1 MAWTIKRLK
10 EIATRD
16 KCTFKYKTFGDLKRE
31 TKINFVC
38 NCGEDG
44 CKAFRMLWENGGGF
58 CKSCTSKNMVKK
70 VRDTTLETTGY
81 DNASKNPTI
90 KEKKKATI
98 VKHYGVTHQMLVAE
112 VKEKIKQTCI
122 KNLGVSH
129 PSQSEQIKQK
139 KVKTCMKH
147 FGVEYAGQSKVV
159 KDKMKATN
167 QKNYGVDCVLS
178 SGLIRQKI
186 RHTMVEKY
194 GCEYALQ
201 SDKIIEKRKKT
212 CIDKYG
218 VEYTLQS
225 EQIKEKIKTTCI
237 DKYGVDAIGKSDI
250 VKSKIIA
257 TTQKKYGVDCVLS
270 SPYIKQK
277 IKQTIKDILLKNPL
291 RTVEITEKRRKT
303 CIDKYGVDYP
313 MQDAKVADYSSKQAW
328 KHKIYTLPSGKDIII
343 QGYENRVLDVLVKF
357 IPENNIVTRRSLVP
371 EVWYSMNDGKYHR
384 YFVDIYIPSLNTVIE
399 IKSTWTIKKDGI
411 SLHYKRKAC
420 EYLGYRFV
428 LFVFDKKT
436 LLNHT
441 DIKTTLIEK

>member
-58 CKSCTSKNMVKK
+58 CKSCTSKNTVKK
-70 VRDTTLETTGY
+70 IRDITLETTGY
-81 DNASKNPTI
+81 DNVSKNPTI
-90 KEKKKATI
+90 KEKKKAT
-98 VKHYGVTHQMLVAE
+98 VMKHYGVTHQMLVAE

-147 FGVEYAGQSKVV
+147 FGVENAGQNEVV
-159 KDKMKATN
+159 KDKIKATN
-167 QKNYGVDCVLS
+167 QKKYGVDCVLS
-178 SGLIRQKI
+178 SGIIRQKI

-201 SDKIIEKRKKT
+201 SDKIIEKQKKT
-212 CIDKYG
+212 C
-218 VEYTLQS
+218 
-225 EQIKEKIKTTCI
+225 
-237 DKYGVDAIGKSDI
+237 
-250 VKSKIIA
+250 
-257 TTQKKYGVDCVLS
+257 LS
-270 SPYIKQK
+270 
-277 IKQTIKDILLKNPL
+277 
-291 RTVEITEKRRKT
+291 
-303 CIDKYGVDYP
+303 KYGVDYP
-313 MQDAKVADYSSKQAW
+313 MQNTKVADYSSKQSW
-328 KHKIYTLPSGKDIII
+328 KCKSYTLPSGKEIII

-357 IPENNIVTRRSLVP
+357 IPENDIVTRRSLVP
-371 EVWYSMNDGKYHR
+371 EVWYSMDDGKYHR

-399 IKSTWTIKKDGI
+399 IKSAWTLKKDGI

-436 LLNHT
+436 LLNHK
-441 DIKTTLIEK
+441 DIKTTLTEK